1 VSIAET
7 SPRLGGSDNRARSGN
22 RPWEPGRRV
31 AFLLIPPFLL
41 LLVMF
46 LLPLGYVLGDS
57 FGAPG
62 GVLASYRN
70 VLSDRSLWL
79 STLYTLRVALTV
91 TAIALLVSYPV
102 AVLVSTWRGARL
114 KLALSFILIPF
125 WTSTVIRTYAWAVL
139 MQRHGILN
147 SLLMDL
153 GLTDH
158 PLRLIGTDLG
168 MQIAMVHIMLP
179 FMMLPLL
186 STMRGI
192 DRTYLRAASVLG
204 ANPFRQFAHV
214 FLPLSMPGVTA
225 GCLLVFISSLGFYIT
240 PALLGG
246 ANTMIAVMIEQLVS
260 RLLDWPTASALA
272 TILLLATSGLY
283 IVYEGAMRRAT
294 GATAA

>member
-1 VSIAET
+1 
-7 SPRLGGSDNRARSGN
+7 
-22 RPWEPGRRV
+22 
-31 AFLLIPPFLL
+31 LLIPPFVLL
-41 LLVMF
+41 VVMF
-46 LLPLGYVLGDS
+46 LLPLAYVLGDS
-57 FGAPG
+57 LGAAAGP
-62 GVLASYRN
+62 LASYRH
-70 VLSDRSLWL
+70 VLTNASLWL
-79 STLYTLRVALTV
+79 STVYTLRVAFTV
-91 TAIALLVSYPV
+91 TAVALLVCYPV
-102 AVLVSTWRGARL
+102 AMLVSAWHGL
-114 KLALSFILIPF
+114 QLNLALAFILIPF

-139 MQRHGILN
+139 MQRRGVLN
-147 SLLMDL
+147 SLLMNL
-153 GLTDH
+153 GLTDA

-204 ANPFRQFAHV
+204 ANPFWQFARV

-246 ANTMIAVMIEQLVS
+246 SNTMVAVMIQQLVS

-272 TILLLATSGLY
+272 TILLLATSVLY
-283 IVYEGAMRRAT
+283 IVYERAMRRAAG
-294 GATAA
+294 GALA

>member
-1 VSIAET
+1 
-7 SPRLGGSDNRARSGN
+7 
-22 RPWEPGRRV
+22 
-31 AFLLIPPFLL
+31 
-41 LLVMF
+41 MF

-57 FGAPG
+57 FGAPAG
-62 GVLASYRN
+62 ALASYRH
-70 VLSDRSLWL
+70 VLSDRNLWL
-79 STLYTLRVALTV
+79 STVYTVRVALTV

-102 AVLVSTWRGARL
+102 AVLVSAWHGGRL
-114 KLALSFILIPF
+114 KLALAFVLIPF

-147 SLLMDL
+147 ALLMDL
-153 GLTDH
+153 GLTDS

-179 FMMLPLL
+179 FMILPLL

-246 ANTMIAVMIEQLVS
+246 ANTMVAVMIEQLVS

-272 TILLLATSGLY
+272 TILLLATSALY
-283 IVYEGAMRRAT
+283 IVYERAMRRAA
-294 GATAA
+294 GTAAA

>member
-1 VSIAET
+1 M
-7 SPRLGGSDNRARSGN
+7 
-22 RPWEPGRRV
+22 
-31 AFLLIPPFLL
+31 LL
-41 LLVMF
+41 LMF

-57 FGAPG
+57 LGAPAG
-62 GVLASYRN
+62 PLTSYRH
-70 VLSDRSLWL
+70 VLTDAGLWL
-79 STLYTLRVALTV
+79 STLYTLRVAFTV
-91 TAIALLVSYPV
+91 TAVALLISYPV
-102 AVLVSTWRGARL
+102 AMLVSVWHGLRL
-114 KLALSFILIPF
+114 KLALAFVLIPF

-139 MQRHGILN
+139 MQRRGILN
-147 SLLMDL
+147 TLLMNL
-153 GLTDH
+153 GLTDA

-204 ANPFRQFAHV
+204 ANPFWQFARV

-246 ANTMIAVMIEQLVS
+246 SNIMVAVMIQQLVS

-272 TILLLATSGLY
+272 TILLLATSALY
-283 IVYEGAMRRAT
+283 IVYERAMRRAGG
-294 GATAA
+294 GALA